1 MKKAKLFMMLA
12 LLVMGVSNTW
22 GATKDFYVN
31 YEREFLVDNAGNPI
45 TGYTIDPNNPYS
57 ITKFEDLTGTFGD
70 KIREVGDRM
79 IRVTYNRTAPTAA
92 QVAQYITAV
101 SIGTDYTTR
110 VVGIDNTIYICYIWS
125 QAYDGVTPR
134 NDGTYTINLKTD
146 VLNSSQHKWSS
157 GHFTYSDLYLKTD
170 SRQVKNVIKL
180 PANQCAIELNTYTDT
195 EITIPKKDPDP
206 TKGYDVVAIQAHGM
220 GKYINPNT
228 NYYGVPQNP
237 NFEYVYLSSCDDYNY
252 TGYAYNDH
260 QNGSLVTV
268 NFEKT
273 SNVRSIGDYA
283 FASCYALENI
293 EIPQSVE
300 YLGEAAFSVC
310 TGLKDGLTFE
320 RASGTSFTTGIK
332 VIRNYTFWTCQN
344 MTNLELPDG
353 ILIIEGQQG
362 GASMQYLTSLGSNN
376 GVLRLPNTLRAIGP
390 HFLCDASSLSEV
402 TIPASVLYID
412 GACFHGCQSLREV
425 YLLGPASAL
434 QAAYNG
440 SDTFGKNETLCK
452 EHVNNCVFITTQ
464 ENIRSYATDA
474 DGVWQLI
481 ANNRD
486 GNCSR
491 QLYTVAVDEAGDI
504 VRENNNPNGKP
515 VLKTDDKGDYVP
527 LTDSQGNVLAQIT
540 NNGTTTNACA
550 KEGWNNALTYI
561 PDQKVH
567 FIAGKWVTVIF
578 PKDYT
583 QAQLKETFGND
594 VILAKMVG
602 YKDPDYVGK
611 DGRRVYQLDFQAQPA
626 AAKNTPYMIKPA
638 VKQNLTEY
646 DVTMIAASD
655 MTEDYRAEL
664 SKDHALSADKAS
676 DDTEIVMYGWFKKR
690 TMRQW
695 ELYFQNPLVGNQYNT
710 ACVFKRIVD
719 PAQAPEIKAFRCY
732 WRIWLKGEARED
744 AGMSSAK
751 SAFFRFADEDEQ
763 VTGIDQIDSNISIEI
778 GNIYDLNGRKLDLKK
793 EELPKG
799 LFIIDGKKVMV
810 K

>member
-1 MKKAKLFMMLA
+1 MMLA

-31 YEREFLVDNAGNPI
+31 YEREFIEG
-45 TGYTIDPNNPYS
+45 GYTINSNNPYS

-92 QVAQYITAV
+92 QVAQYITAKSV
-101 SIGTDYTTR
+101 TGYTTN
-110 VVGIDNTIYICYIWS
+110 VVGNDNTIYICYVWNGIYSSNYWEG
-125 QAYDGVTPR
+125 AYVDE
-134 NDGTYTINLKTD
+134 DKIA
-146 VLNSSQHKWSS
+146 QHEWPS
-157 GHFTYSDLYLKTD
+157 GHFTYSDLYIKTNT
-170 SRQVKNVIKL
+170 SRIKNVIKL
-180 PANQCAIELNTYTDT
+180 PANQCAVRLNTYTDT
-195 EITIPKKDPDP
+195 EITIPKKDP
-206 TKGYDVVAIQAHGM
+206 TKKYDVVAIQTHGM
-220 GKYINPNT
+220 GEYRSQYDDDFN
-228 NYYGVPQNP
+228 
-237 NFEYVYLSSCDDYNY
+237 YVYLDACEGSDA

-260 QNGSLVTV
+260 QNGRLVTV

-273 SNVRSIGDYA
+273 SNVRSIGNYA
-283 FASCYALENI
+283 FASCYTLENI

-310 TGLKDGLTFE
+310 TGLRDGLTFE

-332 VIRNYTFWTCQN
+332 VIRNYTFWTCMN

-504 VRENNNPNGKP
+504 ERENNNPNGKP
-515 VLKTDDKGDYVP
+515 VLETDDEGHYVP
-527 LTDSQGNVLAQIT
+527 LTDSQGNVLAQKT
-540 NNGTTTNACA
+540 NNGKTTDACA
-550 KEGWNNALTYI
+550 KDGWNNALTYI

-602 YKDPDYVGK
+602 YKKPDYKVK
-611 DGRRVYQLDFQAQPA
+611 DGKIVYQLDFQAQSA
-626 AAKNTPYMIKPA
+626 AVKNTPYMIKPA
-638 VKQNLTEY
+638 TKQGLTEY
-646 DVTMIAASD
+646 DVTMIAARD

-664 SKDHALSADKAS
+664 SKDHALSANKAS
-676 DDTEIVMYGWFKKR
+676 FNTEIVMYGWFKKR
-690 TMRQW
+690 DMKQW
-695 ELYFQNPLVGNQYNT
+695 ELYFQNPIDETTNEWNKH
-710 ACVFKRIVD
+710 CVFKRIVD
-719 PAQAPEIKAFRCY
+719 KNQAPKIRPFRCY
-732 WRIWLKGEARED
+732 WRIWLEGEDRED
-744 AGMSSAK
+744 AGISSAK

-763 VTGIDQIDSNISIEI
+763 VTGINQVDSNISIEI